1 MKDLSSRVA
10 VVTGAASGIGFAL
23 ANAFAS
29 QGMKVVLAD
38 VEQEA
43 LEHAE
48 RSIRSSGAETLA
60 VRTDVSE
67 QSQVEDLAHAA
78 LQHFGAIH
86 VVCNNAG
93 VSIESRAPVWEAT
106 LADWE
111 WMLSVNLWGVIHGVR
126 TFVPILLEQSEAH
139 VVNTASIAGL
149 IPATLGIYSV
159 TKHAVVALSEAL
171 QLQLAAR
178 QARVG
183 VSVLC
188 PGWVRTRIA
197 EAERNRPPHFQD
209 AKTVPV
215 DPDVAA
221 ARRALISSGTS
232 PELVA
237 DSVID
242 AIRAERFYVLPQ
254 PEWLPLIRSRT
265 ESIERG
271 LPPSVPD
278 LGVIQHPVSAG

>member
-38 VEQEA
+38 VERQA

-106 LADWE
+106 LPDW
-111 WMLSVNLWGVIHGVR
+111 
-126 TFVPILLEQSEAH
+126 
-139 VVNTASIAGL
+139 
-149 IPATLGIYSV
+149 
-159 TKHAVVALSEAL
+159 
-171 QLQLAAR
+171 
-178 QARVG
+178 
-183 VSVLC
+183 
-188 PGWVRTRIA
+188 
-197 EAERNRPPHFQD
+197 
-209 AKTVPV
+209 
-215 DPDVAA
+215 
-221 ARRALISSGTS
+221 
-232 PELVA
+232 
-237 DSVID
+237 
-242 AIRAERFYVLPQ
+242 
-254 PEWLPLIRSRT
+254 
-265 ESIERG
+265 
-271 LPPSVPD
+271 
-278 LGVIQHPVSAG
+278 